1 MIVFSAIKNFKKREA
16 IRNTWASEKIPNAK
30 VVFFLGILDDKN
42 NSLVG
47 DQGIIQESEISGKNL
62 QEMVFQESEIF
73 GDILQ
78 ENFIDTYGNS
88 SVKSLMML
96 KWFKQACPKIPY
108 LMKTG
113 TFQSSDL
120 YIDFFFHFENLSKTF
135 IRLDYLMLG
144 MCLILR

>member
-1 MIVFSAIKNFKKREA
+1 MIVFSGIKNFKEREA
-16 IRNTWASEKIPNAK
+16 IRNTWAREKIPTAK
-30 VVFFLGILDDKN
+30 IIFFLGILDDNK

-47 DQGIIQESEISGKNL
+47 DQGITIQESEIFGKNL
-62 QEMVFQESEIF
+62 QEMVIQESEIF

-78 ENFIDTYGNS
+78 ENFIDTHGNS

-96 KWFKQACPKIPY
+96 KWFEQACPNIPY

-120 YIDFFFHFENLSKTF
+120 YIEFFSF
-135 IRLDYLMLG
+135 
-144 MCLILR
+144 

>member
-47 DQGIIQESEISGKNL
+47 DQGIIQESEIFGNNL
-62 QEMVFQESEIF
+62 QEMVIQESEIF

-120 YIDFFFHFENLSKTF
+120 YIDFFLFSKFFKEFYKIGLSYAWNVF
-135 IRLDYLMLG
+135 NR
-144 MCLILR
+144 

>member
-1 MIVFSAIKNFKKREA
+1 MYGFIICFVFLVIVFSAIKNFKKREA
-16 IRNTWASEKIPNAK
+16 IRNTWASEKIPNTK
-30 VVFFLGILDDKN
+30 VIFFLGILDDKN

-47 DQGIIQESEISGKNL
+47 ESEIFGKNL
-62 QEMVFQESEIF
+62 QEMAIQESEIF

-120 YIDFFFHFENLSKTF
+120 YIDFFSV
-135 IRLDYLMLG
+135 
-144 MCLILR
+144 

>member
-1 MIVFSAIKNFKKREA
+1 MIVFSAIKNFKEREA
-16 IRNTWASEKIPNAK
+16 IRNTWVREKIPNAK
-30 VVFFLGILDDKN
+30 VIFFLGILDDNKN
-42 NSLVG
+42 SPVG
-47 DQGIIQESEISGKNL
+47 DQGIFQESEIFGKNL
-62 QEMVFQESEIF
+62 QEMVIQESEIF

-96 KWFKQACPKIPY
+96 KWFEQACPNIPY

-120 YIDFFFHFENLSKTF
+120 YIEFFFS
-135 IRLDYLMLG
+135 
-144 MCLILR
+144 ILKIFQRIF

>member
-16 IRNTWASEKIPNAK
+16 IRNTWASEKIPNTK
-30 VVFFLGILDDKN
+30 VIFFLGILDDKN

-47 DQGIIQESEISGKNL
+47 ESEIFGKNL
-62 QEMVFQESEIF
+62 QEMAIQESEIF

-96 KWFKQACPKIPY
+96 KWFEQACPNIPY

-120 YIDFFFHFENLSKTF
+120 YIDFFLFSKFFKEFYKIGLSYAWNVF
-135 IRLDYLMLG
+135 NR
-144 MCLILR
+144 

>member
-1 MIVFSAIKNFKKREA
+1 MYGFIICFVFLVIVFSAIKNFKKREA

-30 VVFFLGILDDKN
+30 VIFFLGILDDKN
-42 NSLVG
+42 NSRVG
-47 DQGIIQESEISGKNL
+47 ESEIIGKNL

-120 YIDFFFHFENLSKTF
+120 YIDFFFIFKIF
-135 IRLDYLMLG
+135 QR
-144 MCLILR
+144 IL

>member
-1 MIVFSAIKNFKKREA
+1 MIVFSAIKNFKEREA
-16 IRNTWASEKIPNAK
+16 IRNTWAREKIPNAK
-30 VVFFLGILDDKN
+30 VIFFLGILDDNKN
-42 NSLVG
+42 SPVG
-47 DQGIIQESEISGKNL
+47 DQGIIQESEIFGKNL
-62 QEMVFQESEIF
+62 QEMVIQESEIF

-96 KWFKQACPKIPY
+96 KWFEQACPNIPY

-120 YIDFFFHFENLSKTF
+120 KICL
-135 IRLDYLMLG
+135 LDYFFSF
-144 MCLILR
+144 